1 MDKHK
6 HIKGRRQ
13 KDRQTKRGS
22 GERKAWPG
30 MAELALPVA
39 EQIGQNVEKKAPR
52 RGLAS
57 SRCFLFLPATAAAVC
72 ATTNECLK
80 I

>member
-39 EQIGQNVEKKAPR
+39 EQIGQNFEKRHHVED
-52 RGLAS
+52 
-57 SRCFLFLPATAAAVC
+57 
-72 ATTNECLK
+72 
-80 I
+80 